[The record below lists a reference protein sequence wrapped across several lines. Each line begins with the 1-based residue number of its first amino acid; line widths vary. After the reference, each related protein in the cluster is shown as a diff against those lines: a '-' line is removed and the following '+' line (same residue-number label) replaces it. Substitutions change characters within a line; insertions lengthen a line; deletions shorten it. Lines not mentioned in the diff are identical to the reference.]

1 MSDALGER
9 ELASLIREHTPQL
22 FGVVRSF
29 TADDDEAE
37 DLLQEVWMTV
47 AVQAHRRPSGAPLGA
62 WLHTVALNRACSHFR
77 KVRRRRW
84 LLMRWSTA
92 LPPQHD
98 ETRAPSVREALERAR
113 LWRAVG
119 NLPALQRDALLLR
132 IVDGLSTREAAQQLG
147 RAEGT
152 VKASLFRALQNLRCQ
167 LDREADA
174 SSTDASND

>member
-9 ELASLIREHTPQL
+9 ELASLIRKHTPQL

-47 AVQAHRRPSGAPLGA
+47 SVQAHKRPATAPIGA
-62 WLHTVALNRACSHFR
+62 WLHTVALNRACSHLR

-167 LDREADA
+167 LNREADA